1 MTEVFAVVQKC
12 SNVGEKLIGH
22 AKMK

>member
-1 MTEVFAVVQKC
+1 MTEVFALVQKC